1 MKDQTKGSFADME
14 KQNKYLSQS
23 YLNHGTQ
30 KIQDDKS
37 MKSMVTIQSDPEASN
52 NAIRTGIYKDQI
64 NKFSNQSFK
73 NVVQAEK
80 PYSPKT
86 QA

>member
-1 MKDQTKGSFADME
+1 
-14 KQNKYLSQS
+14 
-23 YLNHGTQ
+23 
-30 KIQDDKS
+30 

-52 NAIRTGIYKDQI
+52 NAIRTGIYKDNI

-80 PYSPKT
+80 PYSPKVNP
-86 QA
+86 